1 MLHSVKAQ
9 AKKVGRRKLY
19 IIIAIATVLFLPP
32 FVKYEA
38 LQYKSRKIDEQI
50 AQLKAENKRLEE
62 EKLKLQTDIAYIEKR
77 ARENVGMVRR
87 GEIVMKESPPKKK

>member
-1 MLHSVKAQ
+1 M
-9 AKKVGRRKLY
+9 AKKDRAKIY
-19 IIIAIATVLFLPP
+19 IIIGIATILFLPP
-32 FVKYEA
+32 FAKYQA
-38 LQYKSRKIDEQI
+38 LRYKSKKIDEQI

-62 EKLKLQTDIAYIEKR
+62 ERFKLQTDIAYIEKR